1 MIEINGTI
9 VHPGDLIGFVSDVR
23 QHGEILTIDGDWL
36 TLKSTDPNGFKGEKI
51 GGRQTVTIHVSDTWL
66 AKK

>member
-1 MIEINGTI
+1 MIEINGTM

-23 QHGEILTIDGDWL
+23 QHGEILSIEGEWL
-36 TLKSTDPNGFKGEKI
+36 TLKATDPDGFRGMDI
-51 GGRQTVTIHVSDTWL
+51 GGKKTVTIHVSDTWL